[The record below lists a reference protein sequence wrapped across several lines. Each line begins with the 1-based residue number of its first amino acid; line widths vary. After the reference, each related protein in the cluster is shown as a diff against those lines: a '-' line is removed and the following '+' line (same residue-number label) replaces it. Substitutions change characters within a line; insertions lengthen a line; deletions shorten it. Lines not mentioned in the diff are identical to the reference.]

1 MPTPT
6 YNKHPVCARLAPL
19 LVLAAFAA
27 PSQGQE
33 VKPPLVT
40 DAVYTARSQLV
51 DVGQGRRMNIY
62 CKGSGSPA
70 VILEAGLGGDT
81 ISWATVHPL
90 IAAKTKTCAYDRAGL
105 GFSDG
110 SNRPSTVRNSTEDLH
125 ALLKAANVPPP
136 YVLVGH
142 SAGGMNIRVFADRY
156 PDEVVGMVAVDV
168 SHEDQSTRSWAIE
181 APGQQEKWDAGLKDL
196 ETCAEHAKKGLVKGS
211 PEYKKC
217 VTDLG
222 PRDPRFSDAIN
233 DAQERMASTARWQAA
248 FASEQRAVFY
258 ASADET
264 RATRKSFGSIPI
276 IALTHAPYPKRKD
289 ETQELR
295 NARTLL
301 WEAMHNE
308 VAAMSTRGINIIVP
322 GTGHEI
328 QFDKPQVVVDAVSQ
342 ALHIAREQLT
352 EQAMLTK
359 Q

>member
-1 MPTPT
+1 MPTPPHT
-6 YNKHPVCARLAPL
+6 KHSICARLAPL
-19 LVLAAFAA
+19 LMLAAFVA

-40 DAVYTARSQLV
+40 DAVYTAPSQLV
-51 DVGQGRRMNIY
+51 DVDHGRRMNIY
-62 CKGSGSPA
+62 CKGSGSPV

-81 ISWATVHPL
+81 ISWAAVHPL

-110 SNRPSTVRNSTEDLH
+110 ANRPSTVRNSAEDLH
-125 ALLKAANVPPP
+125 ALLKAANIPPP

-181 APGQQEKWDAGLKDL
+181 APGLQEKWDAGLKDL

-222 PRDPRFSDAIN
+222 VRDPRFSDAIN
-233 DAQERMASTARWQAA
+233 DAQERMAVTAHWQAA
-248 FASEQRAVFY
+248 VASEQRAVFY

-276 IALTHAPYPKRKD
+276 IALTHSPYPKGKD

-301 WEAMHNE
+301 WETLHNE
-308 VAAMSTRGINIIVP
+308 IAAMSTRGINIIVP
-322 GTGHEI
+322 NTGHYI

-342 ALHIAREQLT
+342 ALHIARDSLAAQP
-352 EQAMLTK
+352 MPPK